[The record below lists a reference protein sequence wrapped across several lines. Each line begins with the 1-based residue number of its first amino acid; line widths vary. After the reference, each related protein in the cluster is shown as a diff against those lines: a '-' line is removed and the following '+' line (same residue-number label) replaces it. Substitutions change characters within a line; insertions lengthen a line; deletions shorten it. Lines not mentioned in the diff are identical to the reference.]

1 VISAESTDNSSVS
14 QHISAFKR
22 RCGVTLVSGDKVD
35 SKRIVRFIEEEL
47 EELPTLPTVVIR
59 IMQTANDPTSSATN
73 LKDIIMTDQAF
84 AAKVLRLV
92 NSPYYG
98 FSGKITTITHAI
110 VVLGFGTVRNLATS
124 LGVSKEFRAVSRT
137 FALDL
142 RLFWTHSVACAC
154 AASVIGRHK
163 GLSAKLLEEVF
174 IGALMHDLGKL
185 FLNSYF
191 PEQYAVT
198 LKYARA
204 AQCSIL
210 DAEKYVLGM
219 GHTVIGGY
227 VAQKW
232 NLSPA
237 TTAMISQHHSPGSAE
252 KYMETVSVVHAA
264 DYLVRKLKA
273 GSAGDDLEPT
283 LCPDVENWLML
294 LPNAWKEL
302 EFETARKFEDSANL
316 VTAMAGG

>member
-1 VISAESTDNSSVS
+1 VTTASGPKIDNKK
-14 QHISAFKR
+14 I
-22 RCGVTLVSGDKVD
+22 L
-35 SKRIVRFIEEEL
+35 RIIQEEL
-47 EELPTLPTVVIR
+47 EELPTLPTVVVR
-59 IMQTANDPTSSATN
+59 IMQTANDPASSATN

-124 LGVSKEFRAVSRT
+124 LGVSNEFRAVRGPS
-137 FALDL
+137 ALDL

-154 AASVIGRHK
+154 AASVIGRRK

-185 FLNSYF
+185 FLNRYF

-204 AQCSIL
+204 ANCSLL
-210 DAEKYVLGM
+210 DAERHALGI

-232 NLSPA
+232 NLPAA
-237 TTAMISQHHSPGSAE
+237 TTSMINLHHSPASAE
-252 KYMETVSVVHAA
+252 RYMETVSIVHAA

-273 GSAGDDLEPT
+273 GNAGDSADPT
-283 LCPDVENWLML
+283 LSPDVEDWLTF
-294 LPNAWKEL
+294 LPNVWKEL
-302 EFETARKFEDSANL
+302 EVETARKFDEAAGLVSA
-316 VTAMAGG
+316 MSGG